1 MPKQLKPLT
10 NVEIA
15 GAKPRSTDY
24 ELR

>member
-24 ELR
+24 E